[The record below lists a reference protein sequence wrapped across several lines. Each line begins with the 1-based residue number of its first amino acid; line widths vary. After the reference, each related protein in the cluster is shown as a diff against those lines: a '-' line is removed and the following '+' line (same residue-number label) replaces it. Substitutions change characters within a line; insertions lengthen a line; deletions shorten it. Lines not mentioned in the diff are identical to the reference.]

1 MEFEKAKEL
10 FKKNTETMAAYSH
23 AMGVLSYDSETA
35 APKNSAEGLGRTY
48 GVLSEIIYKLT
59 VNEEQF
65 EVIDTMMSNLDK
77 LDFITRREVEEK
89 ARELNQMRKIP
100 MDEYTAFQV
109 LLTEAHNAW
118 VEAKN
123 TDNYSVFE
131 PYLAQIVEYNRK
143 IAAYVSPETDAYDY
157 WLNEFERGASKKM
170 LDVYFEKLRSALVPL
185 IHAICEKGD
194 VINTSFL
201 EKSCPIETQR
211 KLSDY
216 IMDVMKINRDDCS
229 IGETEHPFTTEFN
242 KHDVRITT
250 HYYENMV
257 ASSMYSVIH
266 EGGHAIY
273 ELNTG
278 DDLIGTTMAGGAS
291 MGIHESQS
299 RFYENILGR
308 RPAFWIPIYGKLG
321 GLLPQF
327 KEVPFDTFCRAINDV
342 HPSYIR
348 TEADEVTY
356 CLHIILRY
364 EMEKAIFRDQDP
376 TDQLPALWNDKMEA
390 LLGIR
395 PGNDAE
401 GILQDMHWSDGSFGY
416 FPSYLL
422 GSVYDGMFLN
432 QLEKELGN
440 TDTILEEGRI
450 LEITAWLEEKIHR
463 YGSMYNS
470 REVIQ
475 RVCGCEISAR
485 PLLDYFQKKYSR
497 IYGF

>member
-216 IMDVMKINRDDCS
+216 IMDVMKINHDDCS

-299 RFYENILGR
+299 RFYENIIGR
-308 RPAFWIPIYGKLG
+308 
-321 GLLPQF
+321 
-327 KEVPFDTFCRAINDV
+327 
-342 HPSYIR
+342 S
-348 TEADEVTY
+348 
-356 CLHIILRY
+356 
-364 EMEKAIFRDQDP
+364 
-376 TDQLPALWNDKMEA
+376 
-390 LLGIR
+390 
-395 PGNDAE
+395 
-401 GILQDMHWSDGSFGY
+401 
-416 FPSYLL
+416 
-422 GSVYDGMFLN
+422 
-432 QLEKELGN
+432 
-440 TDTILEEGRI
+440 
-450 LEITAWLEEKIHR
+450 
-463 YGSMYNS
+463 
-470 REVIQ
+470 
-475 RVCGCEISAR
+475 
-485 PLLDYFQKKYSR
+485 
-497 IYGF
+497 